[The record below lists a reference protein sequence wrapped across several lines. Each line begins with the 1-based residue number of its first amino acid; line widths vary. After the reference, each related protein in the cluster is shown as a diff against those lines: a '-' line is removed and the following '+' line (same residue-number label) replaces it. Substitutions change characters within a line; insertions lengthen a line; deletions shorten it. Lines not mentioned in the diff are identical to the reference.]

1 MKALLLSALIVALT
15 SALPVHGAAPES
27 PIESVL
33 STQAEAWNRGDIPG
47 FVDAYS
53 PECIFVGKLIT
64 RGRAQLLARY
74 QKRYP
79 TRDAMGHLTF
89 SALDVHFLTAEV
101 AIVTGEWHL
110 ERSGAGGSP
119 VGGLFSL
126 VFHREGKDWK
136 IALDHTS

>member
-1 MKALLLSALIVALT
+1 
-15 SALPVHGAAPES
+15 
-27 PIESVL
+27 
-33 STQAEAWNRGDIPG
+33 
-47 FVDAYS
+47 
-53 PECIFVGKLIT
+53 
-64 RGRAQLLARY
+64 
-74 QKRYP
+74 
-79 TRDAMGHLTF
+79 MGHLTF